1 MSQNIHTVQYDA
13 TMSSTSSDIKEG
25 KVLLPI
31 EGSTL
36 GWSSMSRTP
45 MSPVFITIKIGSFF
59 PKLMVTMVNYKSG
72 ECCIIDPDD
81 VHSYFYDGK
90 YKI

>member
-45 MSPVFITIKIGSFF
+45 MSPVFITTIKIGSFF
-59 PKLMVTMVNYKSG
+59 AQTDGSNNG
-72 ECCIIDPDD
+72 EL
-81 VHSYFYDGK
+81 
-90 YKI
+90 